1 MPADDMQLAQTF
13 LIAWYAGVAI
23 AIAVGATYSAFR
35 SASLSREAAT
45 RRHWSDFYL
54 VTHGRTTRRGFWLGF
69 VAPFLLLFTLAIL
82 WDSPVELPLAVFA
95 VLGASVWPGIA
106 VGAKRFHDRG
116 KSGWFL
122 LIFLIPALGLLWLL
136 IELGFFRGT
145 VGHNRF
151 GPAPL
156 VSD

>member
-1 MPADDMQLAQTF
+1 MPADDMQMAQAF
-13 LIAWYAGVAI
+13 LIAWYVAVAF
-23 AIAVGATYSAFR
+23 AIVLGAAYSAFR
-35 SASLSREAAT
+35 SANLSREAAV

-54 VTHGRTTRRGFWLGF
+54 VAHGRTTRRGFWLGF

-82 WDSPVELPLAVFA
+82 WDPPVHLPLAMLA
-95 VLGASVWPGIA
+95 VVGASVWPGIA

-122 LIFLIPALGLLWLL
+122 LIFLIPIIGLLWLP

-145 VGHNRF
+145 VGRNRF
-151 GPAPL
+151 GPDPL
-156 VSD
+156 VSN